1 MDINTFNQLL
11 SFVNLGLQ
19 FLSIVFI
26 TYVFFD
32 LVFVDRKIKLGNLTE
47 RFDKFKRYDV
57 FKSSLIYL
65 VLTFYFIFFGKVSQ
79 FLGIHKVALS
89 IFSFIA
95 NIFLLIFVF
104 KLYQLLHKYVPK
116 IEEN

>member
-1 MDINTFNQLL
+1 MDIIALDRVL
-11 SFVNLGLQ
+11 SFINLGLQ
-19 FLSIVFI
+19 FFSIVFI

-32 LVFVDRKIKLGNLTE
+32 LVFVDRKIKLSHLTE
-47 RFDKFKRYDV
+47 KFDKFKRYDV

-65 VLTFYFIFFGKVSQ
+65 VFTLYFIFFGKISQ
-79 FLGIHKVALS
+79 FLGLHNIALS
-89 IFSFIA
+89 LFSFVA

-116 IEEN
+116 IEEK